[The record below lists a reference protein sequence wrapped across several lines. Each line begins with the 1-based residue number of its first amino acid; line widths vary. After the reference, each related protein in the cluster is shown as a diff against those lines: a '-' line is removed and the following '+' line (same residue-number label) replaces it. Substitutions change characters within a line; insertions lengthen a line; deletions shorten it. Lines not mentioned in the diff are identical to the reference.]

1 MRSCCDQSP
10 KHRTEVVQ
18 ISPPIIWVS
27 ELSSPSSA
35 ARDAWRMSPPRV
47 LWRPQLPR
55 GQQLTRGYIIR
66 WHGVKTRGT
75 FSDTW
80 KSWGAETWD
89 DTCVA
94 AVTRTRDT
102 WGCLGPA
109 ASRAWAPCCRPT
121 APAASGSR
129 WPTSSTSRTSM
140 VSGGHLAIWMCQLKL
155 GESCLTVWWAFNALC
170 IKFSSMCWTCVAATQ
185 MGGEYLP

>member
-1 MRSCCDQSP
+1 M
-10 KHRTEVVQ
+10 Q

-35 ARDAWRMSPPRV
+35 AQDACRMSPPRV

-55 GQQLTRGYIIR
+55 GQELTRGYTIR
-66 WHGVKTRGT
+66 WHGVKSRGT
-75 FSDTW
+75 LSDTW
-80 KSWGAETWD
+80 KSWGAETKNV
-89 DTCVA
+89 TCVA
-94 AVTRTRDT
+94 AVTGTRDT
-102 WGCLGPA
+102 WECLGPA

-140 VSGGHLAIWMCQLKL
+140 VSGGLLLFKCVFLKILLVDIFIFLLLRMRL
-155 GESCLTVWWAFNALC
+155 GLYLC
-170 IKFSSMCWTCVAATQ
+170 VCVCVCVCVCKK
-185 MGGEYLP
+185 